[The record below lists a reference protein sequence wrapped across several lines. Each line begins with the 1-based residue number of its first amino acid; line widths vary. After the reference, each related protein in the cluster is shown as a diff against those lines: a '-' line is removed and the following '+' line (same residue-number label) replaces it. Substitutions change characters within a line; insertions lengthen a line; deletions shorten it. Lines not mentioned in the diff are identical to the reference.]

1 MKAYLVTSEG
11 FVREY
16 EVCPPFPEVITMAQA
31 SPAQILDP
39 KDLMTGEMGL
49 KTIKFRLKHKL
60 PTENAAVY
68 EEFGNEAIQ
77 TMKKYTMDDIY
88 SALKPKLVEK
98 IEEAMSSTSPIYDHY
113 YGQKKKASAA
123 ELQYMQNMQ
132 TQYNP
137 QLQPQAAYATNVT
150 YYQQSPFVPAAWD
163 DSTSPTLTPPASEP
177 EPKAEVPDPIEPK
190 KRLMKK

>member
-11 FVREY
+11 FIREY
-16 EVCPPFPEVITMAQA
+16 EVSPPFPEWITMAKA

-39 KDLMTGEMGL
+39 KDLMTGEQGL
-49 KTIKFRLKHKL
+49 KMIKFRLKHKL

-98 IEEAMSSTSPIYDHY
+98 IEEAMSSTAPIYDHY

-123 ELQYMQNMQ
+123 ELAALQQQHQQMQNMYQ
-132 TQYNP
+132 Q
-137 QLQPQAAYATNVT
+137 QAAYATNVT
-150 YYQQSPFVPAAWD
+150 YFQNPFVPAAWD
-163 DSTSPTLTPPASEP
+163 DSTNPPLTPPEPEP